1 LNKESSLKHNRLFLI
16 ILLAGPL
23 TLLSSDTLGN
33 PPQLEAK
40 SQQSKNLHD
49 GKSIEIGR
57 FDNRQDADFQLNAL
71 LDIMDNDSKVVNLEL
86 KHGFDYAVKKVDG
99 SYTVSI
105 EPFVDDDVLDEVLL
119 RVREHFPDAVATEC
133 TECVGEELIRSIE
146 KQSEAKELEAMENA
160 VAEAQGNAVVKVSV
174 EEDDDEA
181 DDDVVIQSPAAE
193 KKTFT
198 FAYLMFGAG
207 AVLLLVLAYILLQTL
222 NNRRIKEPKESP
234 LAPESEAEEAS
245 LGEDE
250 TLVVEEEAIP
260 VQVETIEEAAAPVV
274 PETVAEPVKEE
285 SPAAV
290 PAARAGRK
298 LREPNNA
305 ITNITK
311 ENFKEFAGLRLLIAE
326 DNLINQKV
334 IAGLLK
340 DSGINMKIA
349 NDGQECL
356 DILAED
362 PNYQI
367 ILMDAHMPRIDGL
380 EATRLIRQNPAYDH
394 ITVMA
399 LSGDTGSDDIRKMR
413 EAGMEEQL
421 EKPLKVDA
429 LYQAIYCYFDPNA
442 TVEAG
447 AEDAAHLDDALGLEM
462 LGGDIELYHEVL
474 AEFQALYRDSDTK
487 IETWLAQGDL
497 QSAQAILLDVTGIAQ
512 SVGAAELTQTAE
524 EFREALIGQ
533 QSDLYPKLLK
543 RYRVQL
549 HSILADMAEI

>member
-1 LNKESSLKHNRLFLI
+1 
-16 ILLAGPL
+16 
-23 TLLSSDTLGN
+23 
-33 PPQLEAK
+33 
-40 SQQSKNLHD
+40 
-49 GKSIEIGR
+49 
-57 FDNRQDADFQLNAL
+57 
-71 LDIMDNDSKVVNLEL
+71 
-86 KHGFDYAVKKVDG
+86 
-99 SYTVSI
+99 
-105 EPFVDDDVLDEVLL
+105 
-119 RVREHFPDAVATEC
+119 
-133 TECVGEELIRSIE
+133 
-146 KQSEAKELEAMENA
+146 
-160 VAEAQGNAVVKVSV
+160 
-174 EEDDDEA
+174 
-181 DDDVVIQSPAAE
+181 
-193 KKTFT
+193 
-198 FAYLMFGAG
+198 
-207 AVLLLVLAYILLQTL
+207 VLLLILAYILLQTSKK
-222 NNRRIKEPKESP
+222 RPKKELKETP
-234 LAPESEAEEAS
+234 LPVKESEATVTGEE
-245 LGEDE
+245 ENI
-250 TLVVEEEAIP
+250 VVEEEGVA
-260 VQVETIEEAAAPVV
+260 VQVETKETAAAT
-274 PETVAEPVKEE
+274 ETVAEPVEE
-285 SPAAV
+285 EKPAVAQ
-290 PAARAGRK
+290 PAKAGRK
-298 LREPNNA
+298 LRGPNSS
-305 ITNITK
+305 ITDITK
-311 ENFKEFAGLRLLIAE
+311 ENFKEFAGLRLLVAE

-367 ILMDAHMPRIDGL
+367 ILMDAHMPRVDGL

-399 LSGDTGSDDIRKMR
+399 LSGDTGADDIRKMR

-442 TVEAG
+442 TVETS
-447 AEDAAHLDDALGLEM
+447 AEEAARLDDALGLEM

-474 AEFQALYRDSDTK
+474 SEFQALYRDSDTK

-512 SVGAAELTQTAE
+512 SIGAAELTQTAE

-543 RYRVQL
+543 RYRAQL